1 VTARLEL
8 ALHRLEAPAAVPGAV
23 NEQEPG
29 HGAEYPAGVL
39 GRVLTAIVTPF
50 KDDGAVDFEAF
61 QELSRHLVDNGSD
74 GLVVAGTTGESPTL
88 TDEERLD
95 LIRAAVESVGDRATI
110 VAGTGTYSTAHSV
123 HLTEE
128 AHELGADA
136 FLVVTPYYNRP
147 PQRGIVAHFA
157 EIAQASDRPIVAY
170 NIPSRVV
177 VNIEPETVSRLAEIE
192 TVRAVKQ
199 ANDDLEQARQIPG
212 FGLDLYAG
220 DDNLIYPFLGLGA
233 VGGVC
238 VHTHVVGPQVKELV
252 TAYRSGD
259 TARAKEIDEA
269 LAPAYEL
276 LKVVG
281 NPIAIKAALNL
292 LGHDVG
298 GVRLPLVEANEE
310 ETERVRSCLERLGVL
325 VAA

>member
-1 VTARLEL
+1 VI
-8 ALHRLEAPAAVPGAV
+8 
-23 NEQEPG
+23 
-29 HGAEYPAGVL
+29 L
-39 GRVLTAIVTPF
+39 GEVLTAIATPF
-50 KDDGAVDFEAF
+50 RTDGTVDLERFRQLASF
-61 QELSRHLVDNGSD
+61 LVDNGSD
-74 GLVVAGTTGESPTL
+74 GIVVCGTTGESPTL
-88 TDEERLD
+88 TDDEKFALWETAVD
-95 LIRAAVESVGDRATI
+95 LLRGRATV
-110 VAGTGTYSTAHSV
+110 VAGTGTYDTGHSV
-123 HLTEE
+123 HLTKKATEIGVDG
-128 AHELGADA
+128 L
-136 FLVVTPYYNRP
+136 LVVTPYYNKP
-147 PQRGIVAHFA
+147 PQRGIVDHFKT
-157 EIAQASDRPIVAY
+157 IAAFSDLPIVVY

-177 VNIEPETVSRLAEIE
+177 INIEPETIEQLADIP

-199 ANDDLEQARQIPG
+199 AHDDLDEAAQIPG